1 MSLNNSASIIT
12 SMNVHI
18 LLLSMLLLGCCGL
31 WNMRSACEHAA
42 NQELRDRCFSVLALN
57 DDDTELCKEV
67 QNLTARDY
75 CIMKIAIADANDSKC
90 AGLGE
95 DLKCKQIITGVKQNN
110 SLVCGLIKDNETAE
124 LCRLRVG

>member
-1 MSLNNSASIIT
+1 
-12 SMNVHI
+12 MNVHI

-57 DDDTELCKEV
+57 DDDTELCKQV

-75 CIMKIAIADANDSKC
+75 CIMKIAIADANESKC
-90 AGLGE
+90 ANISA
-95 DLKCKQIITGVKQNN
+95 DLKCNQVVQGVQNN
-110 SLVCGLIKDNETAE
+110 ISLVCGWIKDNETAE

>member
-1 MSLNNSASIIT
+1 MKIR
-12 SMNVHI
+12 I

-31 WNMRSACEHAA
+31 WDMRSACEHAA
-42 NQELRDRCFSVLALN
+42 NQDLKDRCFSVLALN
-57 DDDTELCKEV
+57 DDDTELCKQV

-75 CIMKIAIADANDSKC
+75 CIMRIAIADADESKC

-95 DLKCKQIITGVKQNN
+95 DLKCKQVIMGVQQNN
-110 SLVCGLIKDNETAE
+110 SFVCGLIKDNETAE